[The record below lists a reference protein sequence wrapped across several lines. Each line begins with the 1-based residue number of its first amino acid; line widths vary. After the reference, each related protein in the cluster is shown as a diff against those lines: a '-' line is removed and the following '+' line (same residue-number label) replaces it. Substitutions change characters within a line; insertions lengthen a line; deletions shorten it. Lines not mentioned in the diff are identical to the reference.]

1 MFPNLKAEMARKGIH
16 QAELAEELG
25 VTPATMSLKLTGKS
39 KLTLDEAFA
48 IKKHVRTRLSLDVL
62 FATTE
67 VA

>member
-16 QAELAEELG
+16 QVDLAEELD

-48 IKKHVRTRLSLDVL
+48 IKKYVRTRLSLDVL